1 METGTEILKQ
11 ELEDSANNYKQKIE
25 EELEQSFTEIQRIAT
40 IAITVGSVIMFGYS
54 LFKAMSKDK
63 PKQSEH
69 PETIREEAN
78 TLKPPF
84 LHAIAS
90 AGTEM
95 VAVFLLSYARK
106 KLKKY
111 ISGLD
116 LIQETTDETAE

>member
-1 METGTEILKQ
+1 METGTEVLKQ

-69 PETIREEAN
+69 PETLREEVN
-78 TLKPPF
+78 TLKPNF

-106 KLKKY
+106 KLKDY
-111 ISGLD
+111 INGLD
-116 LIQETTDETAE
+116 FIQDTTDETAE